1 MKKAS
6 IRFYDNQPDI
16 IQQFKNNLK
25 LVNSIQVSNKSNQ
38 DIMNGNNKNYLYTPN
53 FLKKNPNNSFAR
65 YLYSIKNRE
74 NSSTIGFSYN
84 DAIELSR
91 WANLP
96 IHNKVVIFD
105 WDGTLSV
112 IEGVLLPRTKEETK
126 KYEMNKITYEDI
138 AIYYCGG
145 KYRFNWLRDLFIYLY
160 KKNVSVYI
168 LTNNPIACNVEKEGR
183 KHFFHVIKE
192 IIPQIKLQYILC
204 GYESNG
210 FKPHAF
216 MKNRELKK
224 SYTESER

>member
-6 IRFYDNQPDI
+6 IRFYDNQKDI
-16 IQQFKNNLK
+16 IHQFKHNLK
-25 LVNSIQVSNKSNQ
+25 LVDSIQVSNNSNQ
-38 DIMNGNNKNYLYTPN
+38 DIMNGNNKNYLYTQK
-53 FLKKNPNNSFAR
+53 FLKKHPNNSFAQ
-65 YLYSIKNRE
+65 YLFSIKNRE
-74 NSSTIGFSYN
+74 NSASIGFSYN
-84 DAIELSR
+84 DALELSR

-112 IEGVLLPRTKEETK
+112 IEGILLPRTKEETNTH
-126 KYEMNKITYEDI
+126 EMNKITYEDI
-138 AIYYCGG
+138 ATYYCGG
-145 KYRFNWLRDLFIYLY
+145 KYRFTWLRDLFIYLH
-160 KKNVSVYI
+160 KKHVSVYI

-183 KHFFHVIKE
+183 KHFFRVIKE
-192 IIPQIKLQYILC
+192 IIPQIKLKEILC

-216 MKNRELKK
+216 MKNKELKK